1 MTADIFVP
9 AVLFLCMI
17 ILHVLRQK
25 EIVAPLKIES
35 VKYEIGAAAT
45 LGTRTIQQDYFGV
58 KENQGAML
66 MLLADGTGADGEVA
80 AKLAIDT
87 FRDLFE
93 DSTAAFKPQYF
104 FRRAANAANKKIVN
118 TLEER
123 QGETSLAAV
132 VLNGAQFFYSVVGNC
147 RVAVFRNGDLIPVS
161 EGQTVDVLARH
172 SYNEGKISKQET
184 LNLLNKHRRYNVLGQ
199 DSFEEIEIYSKP
211 LELLPNDLVV
221 VMSEGVFNTL
231 RWVEIENALD
241 KKNSAQNLADEI
253 IEAVKNSPMVA
264 KDNATILICR
274 QI

>member
-17 ILHVLRQK
+17 ILHILRQK
-25 EIVAPLKIES
+25 EISAPEEIS
-35 VKYEIGAAAT
+35 TVKYEIGAAST

-66 MLLADGTGADGEVA
+66 MLLADGTGDDGEVA

-93 DSTAAFKPQYF
+93 DSAAIFKPQYF
-104 FRRAANAANKKIVN
+104 FRRAANAANKRILN

-132 VLNGAQFFYSVVGNC
+132 LLNGTQFFYSVVGNC
-147 RVAVFRNGDLIPVS
+147 RVAVFRKGDLIPVS

-172 SYNEGKISKQET
+172 SYNKGKISKQET
-184 LNLLNKHRRYNVLGQ
+184 LNLLDKHRRYNVLGQ
-199 DSFEEIEIYSKP
+199 DAFEEIEIFSKP
-211 LELLPNDLVV
+211 MEFLPNDFIVI
-221 VMSEGVFNTL
+221 MSEGIFDTL
-231 RWVEIENALD
+231 RWVEIENVLD
-241 KKNSAQNLADEI
+241 KKISAQSTADEI
-253 IEAVKNSPMVA
+253 IELVKNSPMVF
-264 KDNATILICR
+264 KDNATVLICR
-274 QI
+274 QA